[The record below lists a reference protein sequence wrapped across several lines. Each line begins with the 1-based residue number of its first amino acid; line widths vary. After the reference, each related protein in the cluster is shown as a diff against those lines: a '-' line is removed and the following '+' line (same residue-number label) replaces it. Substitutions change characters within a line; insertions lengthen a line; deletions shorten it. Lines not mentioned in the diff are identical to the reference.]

1 MLHRRSRVGGWRIA
15 RVGGTA
21 FLIGMMV
28 LLASCGAPAA
38 AERPS
43 ATHVPSAA
51 YVWLDVALE
60 ATAREVEQHGAR
72 PTVLSRTLAIAMTAM
87 YDAWAAYDAKAVGTQ
102 LGAALRRPVAER
114 TPANQDKAIAY
125 ATYRAL
131 LDVYPDQAEWLAAQM
146 RQRGFDPSDT
156 STDPTTAQGV
166 GNSAAAAV
174 IAYRHRDG
182 ANQLGDEPGANGKP
196 YADYTGYK
204 PVNSADKI
212 IDPNRWQPI
221 VFDDGKGGKV
231 TPGFLT
237 PHWYRVKP
245 FALTRSDQFRPGP
258 PPQIGSEQ
266 LRKEVDEV
274 IAFNASLNPE
284 QKAIV
289 EFMRDG
295 PRSTGQSGHWLRFAQ
310 DVSRRDQY
318 GLDQDVKLFFAVS
331 NVAMD
336 TFIAAW
342 DAKRYYDTS
351 RPWTLV
357 RHYYDD
363 QQIMGWAG
371 PGKGVAML
379 PAEQWHPYSPAAFVT
394 PPFPGY
400 VSGHS
405 AVSAASAKMLELFT
419 GSDRFGTVEQ
429 WTAGEFT
436 EVGFACAAM
445 QMHNGQLPADA
456 NLSCQVAL
464 QLPTFSAAAEMAG
477 LSRVMGGY
485 HIQADNVAG
494 LDLGRKVAVY
504 EWPSMQA
511 YFDGTA
517 SR

>member
-1 MLHRRSRVGGWRIA
+1 
-15 RVGGTA
+15 
-21 FLIGMMV
+21 MMV
-28 LLASCGAPAA
+28 LLASCGGAPISAG
-38 AERPS
+38 RP
-43 ATHVPSAA
+43 ADTHVPSVA
-51 YVWLDVALE
+51 YDWLEVALE
-60 ATAREVEQHGAR
+60 VTAREVEQRGAR
-72 PTVLSRTLAIAMTAM
+72 PTILSRTLAIAMTAM

-102 LGAALRRPVAER
+102 LGDRLRRPAAER
-114 TPANQDKAIAY
+114 TPANQHTAIAY

-131 LDVYPDQAEWLAAQM
+131 VDVYPQHADWLAEEM
-146 RQRGFDPSDT
+146 RQRGFDPNDT
-156 STDPTTAQGV
+156 STDLATPQGV
-166 GNSAAAAV
+166 GNTAAAAV
-174 IAYRHRDG
+174 IAYRHGDG
-182 ANQLGDEPGANGKP
+182 ANQLGDETGANGQP

-204 PVNSADKI
+204 PVNPADQI

-221 VFDDGKGGKV
+221 AFADGKGGTV

-237 PHWYRVKP
+237 PHWYRVQP
-245 FALTRSDQFRPGP
+245 FALERSDQFRPAP
-258 PPQIGSEQ
+258 PPLVGSEQ

-274 IAFNASLNPE
+274 IAFNASLTPE

-310 DVSRRDQY
+310 DVSRRDRY
-318 GLDQDVKLFFAVS
+318 TLDQDVKLFFAVS

-342 DAKRYYDTS
+342 EAKRYYDTS

-357 RHYYDD
+357 RHYYAN

-371 PGKGVAML
+371 PGKGVMML
-379 PAEQWHPYSPAAFVT
+379 PAEQWHPYSPAVFVT

-419 GSDRFGTVEQ
+419 GSDRFETVEVR
-429 WTAGEFT
+429 TAGEMT
-436 EVGFACAAM
+436 EPGFACHMM
-445 QMHNGQLPADA
+445 QMRDGKAAADA
-456 NLSCQVAL
+456 NLSCQTSL

-477 LSRVMGGY
+477 LSRVLGGY

-494 LDLGRKVAVY
+494 LELGRKVAVY
-504 EWPSMQA
+504 EWPKMQA

-517 SR
+517 SK